1 MRQLIKD
8 IPITVIHGTA
18 DIWVP
23 VVFSRDYASNRERSN
38 VKLIELAS
46 IGHFELIDPRHR
58 IMEILL
64 EELGIF

>member
-1 MRQLIKD
+1 
-8 IPITVIHGTA
+8 
-18 DIWVP
+18 